1 MDRVVL
7 VVRAGQT
14 TTRELRQAQDLLR
27 RADARVLGVV
37 VNEAHPRDMHYYTRQ
52 YAKYY
57 RVADEKPDK
66 KPTASPPAEKKM

>member
-1 MDRVVL
+1 

-37 VNEAHPRDMHYYTRQ
+37 VNQAHPRDMDYYKRQ

-57 RVADEKPDK
+57 RMPEDDPAAKS
-66 KPTASPPAEKKM
+66 TAPSQHGKHS